1 MIRPSALGAAFATSA
16 IALLAG
22 AGWAQPLTSRPQE
35 RRERRPPAAKVERYA
50 EAIVRRYDQNGDG
63 TVSADEWARMQGQPA
78 AIDRDGDGRLTVAEF
93 IEHIQRYSRQRSLR
107 LLPAGRPAKEAAAE
121 EPSPAVVPAAAP
133 WRRFFVPREQ
143 GTPEVQA
150 WFDDND
156 VDGDGQVTMS
166 EFAPQ
171 ISEIE
176 AARFAEIDANGDGV
190 IVPAEYQAWLPPP
203 EAEAA
208 EEAGGGPPRPKAA
221 TP

>member
-1 MIRPSALGAAFATSA
+1 MIQPSALGAAFATSA

-50 EAIVRRYDQNGDG
+50 EALVRRYDQDGDG
-63 TVSADEWARMQGQPA
+63 TVSVDEWARMQGQPA
-78 AIDRDGDGRLTVAEF
+78 AIDRDSDGRLSLAEL

-107 LLPAGRPAKEAAAE
+107 LLPAPRPAQAATAE
-121 EPSPAVVPAAAP
+121 EPPPAAVPAVAP

-171 ISEIE
+171 ITEVE

-190 IVPAEYQAWLPPP
+190 IVPTEYQAWLPPP
-203 EAEAA
+203 EAEGA
-208 EEAGGGPPRPKAA
+208 EEGEAAVPPKSAA
-221 TP
+221 P